1 MSQTAGV
8 YLLQPGHAPAIQALA
23 ADPAIAAYT
32 RIPHP
37 YPENGAAEFIASQIA
52 EREAGR
58 SFGFAIEDR
67 GELVGVC
74 GLEDAGRA
82 DARELGFWVGRPYW
96 GRGYASLAV
105 KMLLQFA
112 FRNLGLAEVSAHAF
126 ESNVAS
132 RRVLEKNGFRLVRV
146 ERGEGPA
153 LKRPD
158 EPLCVYAITAAR
170 WRVELDAPVLGR
182 LHPGLR
188 ALLQAEL
195 AAGNE
200 IAESAAGW
208 PEPDGLFVRLKHPFR
223 VAHAGLPAGI
233 RYARIDDPHWWEAE
247 YSTESPRHILAC

>member
-8 YLLQPGHAPAIQALA
+8 YLLHPGHAPAIQALV

-74 GLEDAGRA
+74 GLEDVGRA
-82 DARELGFWVGRPYW
+82 DARELGFWVGRPHW

-105 KMLLQFA
+105 RMLLQFA

-132 RRVLEKNGFRLVRV
+132 RRVLEKNGFRLVRL
-146 ERGEGPA
+146 ERGEGLAP
-153 LKRPD
+153 KRPA
-158 EPLCVYAITAAR
+158 EPLCVYAITAPR
-170 WRVELDAPVLGR
+170 WQAELDAPVLGR

-200 IAESAAGW
+200 IAESGAGW
-208 PEPDGLFVRLKHPFR
+208 PEPDSLFVRLKHPFR
-223 VAHAGLPAGI
+223 VAPAGLPAGI

-247 YSTESPRHILAC
+247 YSSESPRHILAC